1 MTNSDVVVASG
12 ISDPPTYSPWV
23 RRRKSR
29 KRMNLKEINGGPGRI
44 TTYIPVG
51 CQRLASLMK
60 NRSVRF
66 FRTFDLPIMRPG

>member
-29 KRMNLKEINGGPGRI
+29 KRMNLKEINGGPGR
-44 TTYIPVG
+44 T
-51 CQRLASLMK
+51 
-60 NRSVRF
+60 
-66 FRTFDLPIMRPG
+66 RTFDLPIMSRML